1 MLLLTAPI
9 DLPPKRP
16 SALPSAMA
24 HGLNA
29 ASLVVRMNGAPPGA
43 PVS

>member
-9 DLPPKRP
+9 DLPPKGS

-24 HGLNA
+24 RGL
-29 ASLVVRMNGAPPGA
+29 
-43 PVS
+43 